1 MKLSRVSVSRIWRR
15 IWRKFFIQL
24 LLLSAEYSPVLALG
38 VVLQLALDHVDH
50 DLVADETTLIHDLL
64 SLLAEVG
71 LLRDL
76 GPQHVTGGLLRSHWL
91 DGSWYRALPE
101 RIIEY
106 LPGGT
111 RSTCP

>member
-1 MKLSRVSVSRIWRR
+1 MRVEFGVGYGGI
-15 IWRKFFIQL
+15 FFFKS
-24 LLLSAEYSPVLALG
+24 LLSVEYSPVLALG

-76 GPQHVTGGLLRSHWL
+76 GPQHVTGGLLRSHCV
-91 DGSWYRALPE
+91 R
-101 RIIEY
+101 
-106 LPGGT
+106 
-111 RSTCP
+111 